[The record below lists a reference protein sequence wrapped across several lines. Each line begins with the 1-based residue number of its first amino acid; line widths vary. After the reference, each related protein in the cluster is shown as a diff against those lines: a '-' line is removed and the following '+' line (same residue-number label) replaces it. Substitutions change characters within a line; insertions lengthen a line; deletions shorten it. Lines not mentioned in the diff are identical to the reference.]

1 MKLWATLKEWSR
13 RPPSL
18 DSRECDLIG
27 LLRSDNPRFQQ
38 ATLKALRNLR
48 YCSDR
53 LIAEIIRIIEDDDV
67 MYETRVLAV
76 EALSHIISLDRPSR
90 GSHRT
95 RQVER
100 AAMLRRLLDKSLP
113 VDVTEALN
121 RALATAQGDR
131 AASAVHTA

>member
-13 RPPSL
+13 QPPNL

-27 LLRSDNPRFQQ
+27 LLRSDNPRFQH

-53 LIAEIIRIIEDDDV
+53 LIAEIIRIVEDDD
-67 MYETRVLAV
+67 MTSETRVLAV
-76 EALSHIISLDRPSR
+76 EALSHILSLDRSSR

-100 AAMLRRLLDKSLP
+100 IAMLRRLLDKSLP
-113 VDVTEALN
+113 VAVSEALN
-121 RALATAQGDR
+121 RALATAQADR